1 MVVLMP
7 PRSTH
12 NQKKSEDSRKHA
24 GILSRFDIA
33 EDASN
38 ETANAAEDSDGKK
51 DDASQNQY
59 VGDGGVGEMV
69 HVLPP
74 GRGRSMRSGTEKS
87 RSCARRSRA
96 LPEESIPSPAS
107 VQAKEARKA
116 A

>member
-1 MVVLMP
+1 MP